1 MAVLPR
7 PVAGHADTQPLPAN
21 AIGAP
26 STPEAPEVPRRG
38 LAT

>member
-1 MAVLPR
+1 MAVSPAR
-7 PVAGHADTQPLPAN
+7 WGHVDTQPLP

>member
-7 PVAGHADTQPLPAN
+7 PVAGHADTQPLP